1 MLTVIIAAIL
11 CTLVASV
18 LIYIHKKERANRNQS
33 KIADLKTEVLREG
46 YLRKGGINPSTQIHV
61 RPPPP
66 SKIYYQHIEPTPAPI
81 ITSSSLDDFD
91 SGVLAGT
98 IIESLTSDDDDN
110 VRTAPDNFQGGGG
123 SFGGGGASADW
134 SDSATSSN
142 DTSSDS
148 SSSYDSGASD
158 SSSSD
163 F

>member
-33 KIADLKTEVLREG
+33 KIAAPKTEVLREG

-110 VRTAPDNFQGGGG
+110 VRSAPDNFQGGGG
-123 SFGGGGASADW
+123 SFGGGGGASADW

-148 SSSYDSGASD
+148 SNDSGASD